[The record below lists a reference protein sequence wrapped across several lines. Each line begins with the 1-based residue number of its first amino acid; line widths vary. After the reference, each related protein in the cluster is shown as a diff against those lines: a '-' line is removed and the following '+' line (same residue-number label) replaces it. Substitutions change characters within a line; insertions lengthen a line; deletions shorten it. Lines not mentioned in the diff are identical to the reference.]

1 MERELPQMPRIPNT
15 SMTMP
20 APCMEEVCVC
30 VTDEEGVVLEDVSG
44 VDGSHVLIGCVA
56 SVLVVLNFSH
66 RCFLLDRDRVRMMI

>member
-15 SMTMP
+15 SMRRP
-20 APCMEEVCVC
+20 APYRGWGG
-30 VTDEEGVVLEDVSG
+30 VTYEEGVVLEDVSG

-66 RCFLLDRDRVRMMI
+66 PCFLLDRDRVRMMI